1 MIKSDIHKLKSK
13 KIAIISDIMLPSQAN
28 ANGNVHGGE
37 IMKMMD
43 SCAGCASM
51 RYSAGTVV
59 TARVDEIMFHYP
71 VFVGQLV
78 TCISEVI
85 FVGSTSMETVVRV
98 YAENMDKE
106 DDDGILALTAM
117 FTMVAIDK
125 EGKPRKVHPMPVPED
140 EEELRLYRMG
150 QQRYQYF
157 KEQRKKQ
164 QSHGF

>member
-1 MIKSDIHKLKSK
+1 
-13 KIAIISDIMLPSQAN
+13 
-28 ANGNVHGGE
+28 
-37 IMKMMD
+37 
-43 SCAGCASM
+43 
-51 RYSAGTVV
+51 
-59 TARVDEIMFHYP
+59 
-71 VFVGQLV
+71 
-78 TCISEVI
+78 
-85 FVGSTSMETVVRV
+85 
-98 YAENMDKE
+98 MDKE